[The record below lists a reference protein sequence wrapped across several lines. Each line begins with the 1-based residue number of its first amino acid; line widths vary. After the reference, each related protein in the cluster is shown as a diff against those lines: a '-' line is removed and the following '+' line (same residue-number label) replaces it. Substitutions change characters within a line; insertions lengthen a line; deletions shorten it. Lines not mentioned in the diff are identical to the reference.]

1 MLKIGEFF
9 MIRELY
15 QKGWTQ
21 TAIAKETGFDRKTIR
36 KYLKGD
42 KLPERKVSEKKK
54 TSKLDPYKSY
64 LLQRIKEGTTN
75 CVVLLEEIQAMGYT
89 GKMTILRDFVRPY
102 REKPKKQATLRY
114 ETPPGK
120 QAQMDWAYVGK
131 YWVDGQ
137 YQDIYAFVMVLG
149 YSRMKYVEFTTNM
162 NVETLMKCHMN
173 AFAYFNGIP
182 EQILYD
188 NMKTVVLKH
197 SPVEIRFNRTF
208 EDFLAYYGIVP
219 KACRPKRPQTK
230 GKVERVVKY
239 LKDNFFQRKH
249 EPTLYALNEAVRTW
263 LDQVANR
270 KPNQTTNEPPIQ
282 RFEQEQQ
289 FLQAWGVKPLFPT
302 CRWETREVSRDC
314 FVSYRGK
321 KYSVPYRYAGQVVKV
336 KETLDH
342 HIEIYDEHEC
352 IAKHP
357 ILTGKATVHIQM
369 EHYEG
374 LHTKEKGQRIKGVQ
388 GLATNDLH
396 SPAPS
401 PKVEQR
407 PLAAYAA
414 LEEGETV

>member
-42 KLPERKVSEKKK
+42 KLPERKANGKKK
-54 TSKLDPYKSY
+54 ASKLDPYKNY
-64 LLQRIKEGTTN
+64 LLQRIQEGTTN
-75 CVVLLEEIQAMGYT
+75 CVVLFEEIQAMGYT

-102 REKPKKQATLRY
+102 REQPKKQATLRY

-131 YWVDGQ
+131 YLVDGQ

-197 SPVEIRFNRTF
+197 SPIEIRFNRVF

-249 EPTLYALNEAVRTW
+249 EPTLYALNEDVRTW
-263 LDQVANR
+263 LDQVANQ

-282 RFEQEQQ
+282 RFEQEQK
-289 FLQAWGVKPLFPT
+289 FLQAWGIKPLFPT

-321 KYSVPYRYAGQVVKV
+321 KYTVPYRYAGQVVKV

-357 ILTGKATVHIQM
+357 ILTGKATAHIQM

-374 LHTKEKGQRIKGVQ
+374 LHTKEKGRRIKDVQ
-388 GLATNDLH
+388 VLAANDLY
-396 SPAPS
+396 SSAPS

>member
-15 QKGWTQ
+15 QKCWTQ

-36 KYLKGD
+36 KYLKED
-42 KLPERKVSEKKK
+42 KLPERKVSEKKRK
-54 TSKLDPYKSY
+54 SKLDPYKSY
-64 LLQRIKEGTTN
+64 LLQRIQEGTTN
-75 CVVLLEEIQAMGYT
+75 CVVLFEEIQAMGYT
-89 GKMTILRDFVRPY
+89 GKITILRDFVRPY
-102 REKPKKQATLRY
+102 REQPKIQATLRY

-131 YWVDGQ
+131 YLVDGQ

-197 SPVEIRFNRTF
+197 SPIEIRFNRTF

-249 EPTLYALNEAVRTW
+249 EPTLNALNEAVRTW

-282 RFEQEQQ
+282 RFEQEQK
-289 FLQAWGVKPLFPT
+289 FLQTWGVKPLFPT
-302 CRWETREVSRDC
+302 CRWETREVSRDFC
-314 FVSYRGK
+314 FIQRKKIFRSVSLCRTSCKSERNSRPSYR
-321 KYSVPYRYAGQVVKV
+321 
-336 KETLDH
+336 
-342 HIEIYDEHEC
+342 
-352 IAKHP
+352 
-357 ILTGKATVHIQM
+357 
-369 EHYEG
+369 
-374 LHTKEKGQRIKGVQ
+374 
-388 GLATNDLH
+388 DL
-396 SPAPS
+396 
-401 PKVEQR
+401 
-407 PLAAYAA
+407 
-414 LEEGETV
+414 